1 MSTGRRLSR
10 AQLAHLPANNCL
22 TTTSIVVTLL
32 QSTQGLLSLEQIA
45 LPSTCTGR
53 GCFLSNTR
61 LCSVFLTLGYRNGY
75 FHFTAAG
82 SEVTEEAVARQAF
95 RDRNG
100 ELGLE
105 PSCADTMPSAYTVT
119 QAASWAPGAWAPH
132 SSIRACGG
140 DSMVTAALGPC
151 ALESPHFHSVLLPQP
166 NCPFSPSSGEYVA
179 QEGQTLSLC
188 PLHSRSEEKMTRR
201 KDIPGLHGNENSHL
215 VCC

>member
-1 MSTGRRLSR
+1 MSTGQRLSH
-10 AQLAHLPANNCL
+10 AQWAHLPRNNCVA
-22 TTTSIVVTLL
+22 TTSIVVTLL
-32 QSTQGLLSLEQIA
+32 RSAQGLLSLEQIT
-45 LPSTCTGR
+45 LPSTCMGH
-53 GCFLSNTR
+53 GCFLSNTW

-105 PSCADTMPSAYTVT
+105 PSCADTMPSAYTVPR
-119 QAASWAPGAWAPH
+119 AASWAPGAWASY

-140 DSMVTAALGPC
+140 DSTVTAELGRC
-151 ALESPHFHSVLLPQP
+151 ALEGPHFHSVLLPQP
-166 NCPFSPSSGEYVA
+166 NCPFSPSSGEHMA

-188 PLHSRSEEKMTRR
+188 PLQSKSGADPPPSCR
-201 KDIPGLHGNENSHL
+201 
-215 VCC
+215 